1 MRKISLTK
9 RKINLNK
16 LIDYGFKKIGDIYF
30 FKCHL
35 PNFPFVACY
44 SLIGNELE
52 CHLIDDEFNEDYEL
66 VDVTNVISGYAK
78 LVNEE
83 YEKVTNDIIL
93 ECTEQIKTQMERI
106 IDYVTNQYNDNL
118 EYLWNKFPNDAII
131 RRKDN
136 KKWYCLFMKINAKK
150 LGMDSEDILDV
161 IDLRGN
167 EDKIAL
173 IDNKV
178 FFSGYHMNK
187 NHWFTLILD
196 ERMNDQEI
204 ISLIYESHL
213 LAK

>member
-35 PNFPFVACY
+35 PNFSFTACY

-66 VDVTNVISGYAK
+66 VDVTNIPSGYVK

-93 ECTEQIKTQMERI
+93 ECTEQIKTQMERV

-150 LGMDSEDILDV
+150 LGIDGENSLDI
-161 IDLRGN
+161 IDLRGH

-178 FFSGYHMNK
+178 FFPGYHMNK
-187 NHWFTLILD
+187 KHWFTLILD
-196 ERMNDQEI
+196 ERMNDEEI
-204 ISLIYESHL
+204 IILINDSCL